1 MRAGTVRRLAELN
14 REFYETFGGAF
25 AATRRRIQPGVR
37 AFLATVRDGSEWLDL
52 GCGSGALAAEWA
64 RLGIRGGYSGRDFSS
79 ALLSEARALT
89 AGLSTN
95 SFRIDYGELDLLDPG
110 WADAFGERRFD
121 GVACFAALHHIP
133 GRAAQAAVFAN
144 AARLLRPGGEAI
156 FSVWQFQNSPKLAA
170 RALPWSTIGLSE
182 GDVEPGDTLLDWRYA
197 LPGSND
203 AVGLRYVHLFSE
215 ASLAALA
222 WEAGLTL
229 ESTFYS
235 DGKSGDL
242 ALYQRYRKIEANL
255 SDNKS

>member
-37 AFLATVRDGSEWLDL
+37 AFLATVLDGSEWLDL
-52 GCGSGALAAEWA
+52 GCGSGALAADWA

-89 AGLSTN
+89 AGLSTD
-95 SFRIDYGELDLLDPG
+95 SFRIDYGELDLLDPD

-144 AARLLRPGGEAI
+144 TARLLRPGGEAI

-170 RALPWSTIGLSE
+170 RALPWPTIGLSE
-182 GDVEPGDTLLDWRYA
+182 ADVEPGDTLLDWRFA

-203 AVGLRYVHLFSE
+203 KAGLRYVHLFTE
-215 ASLAALA
+215 AELAGLAAD
-222 WEAGLTL
+222 AGLTL

-235 DGKSGDL
+235 DGKSGNL